1 MHACA
6 CRRLLV
12 CTGGYLCTHVLS
24 WISRVRGASIS
35 RKKAIS
41 LSRKA
46 AFFRGRNRG
55 ATWARAARTSLPR
68 PPRPLRHRLRV
79 AFEPRGLGADDH
91 AGPRISAA
99 AERRNRK
106 ANVAAEMYA
115 ATAGSSISGDQSGMR
130 ILGFCLWVRFHLHSN
145 PGIFSRPVEPQIS
158 TSPSPG
164 RHVLTNLL

>member
-1 MHACA
+1 MHTRTELDKPGSRSVNKQKKSNQPFQKSCLFQGEES
-6 CRRLLV
+6 RRNM
-12 CTGGYLCTHVLS
+12 GEGS
-24 WISRVRGASIS
+24 ADEPPAPSAPPPASPSI
-35 RKKAIS
+35 
-41 LSRKA
+41 
-46 AFFRGRNRG
+46 
-55 ATWARAARTSLPR
+55 
-68 PPRPLRHRLRV
+68 RLRV